1 MQLLTKRKTFDT
13 TMQSKASPPQKK
25 RLCLNYIMNKNLSC
39 FLHLPNKHSHGNT
52 SSLNYFTIKFLP
64 NFNSYWVGQGRQHC
78 IASLH
83 SSLFH
88 FFFYIYC
95 FSFKGWI
102 FLFFCQFS
110 GWNILVNN
118 LRLNLLTSLLSN
130 VSSVWMRYK
139 LFLEP
144 ACRNQMVLPFKES
157 RIFIYIFIF
166 YMV

>member
-1 MQLLTKRKTFDT
+1 MQLLTKRKTYLIPLCN
-13 TMQSKASPPQKK
+13 QRPPLLKI
-25 RLCLNYIMNKNLSC
+25 RGYILLYRGQNLSC

-64 NFNSYWVGQGRQHC
+64 NFNSYWVEQGRQHC

-88 FFFYIYC
+88 FFYIYC
-95 FSFKGWI
+95 FSFKVWI

-118 LRLNLLTSLLSN
+118 LRLKLLTSLFSN
-130 VSSVWMRYK
+130 VSSVLKRYK

-144 ACRNQMVLPFKES
+144 ACRNQNIKHFATAVCCFLNGFA
-157 RIFIYIFIF
+157 I
-166 YMV
+166 